1 MIGVEDAVRAKILQ
15 TIKPWESKSERG
27 YTRRP
32 PNVKVERII
41 ACLTFIFPVVVIQNV
56 SSNCFAVILDENYRM
71 SVEDLVYDWN
81 HIEPSL
87 HAPERHIGFDDETL
101 RDGLQSPSVCEPP
114 VEKKIALLHLMEAL
128 DIDTAD
134 IGLPGAG
141 GTHAAGV
148 ERLAREIAEKKF
160 KIRPNCAA
168 RTLRSDITPIVEISQ
183 RVGIPIEACTFIGS
197 SPIRFY
203 AEEWTLDKLLA
214 ITEEAVSFAVGENLP
229 VMFVT
234 EDTTRANPETIRA
247 LYTTAIRCGA
257 RAVCVC
263 DTVGHATPDG
273 ARAVVRFVKNII
285 QEQGE
290 KVRLDWHGHQDRGL
304 GVINSIAA
312 IEGGADQVHGSAL
325 GVGERVGNAPMDQL
339 LVNLKLLGWIDND
352 LSRLREYC
360 ETAADACGW
369 TIPLNYPVFGR
380 DAFRTAT
387 GVHAAAVIKSYRRGD
402 AELADLIYSGVPA
415 GLFGLKQVIEIG
427 PMSGKSNIIYW
438 LETRG
443 LEASEDRI
451 TRIYEHA
458 KQSNAVLTE
467 EEVTQLLEVRE

>member
-1 MIGVEDAVRAKILQ
+1 
-15 TIKPWESKSERG
+15 
-27 YTRRP
+27 
-32 PNVKVERII
+32 
-41 ACLTFIFPVVVIQNV
+41 
-56 SSNCFAVILDENYRM
+56 M

-81 HIEPSL
+81 RIEPSL
-87 HAPERHIGFDDETL
+87 HAPDRHIGFDDETL
-101 RDGLQSPSVCEPP
+101 RDGLQSPSVCEPT
-114 VEKKIALLHLMEAL
+114 VEKKIALLHLMDAL
-128 DIDTAD
+128 GIDTAD

-148 ERLAREIAEKKF
+148 ERLAREIVEKKLN
-160 KIRPNCAA
+160 IRPNCAA
-168 RTLRSDITPIVEISQ
+168 RTHRDDITPIVEISQ

-203 AEEWTLDKLLA
+203 AEEWTLDKLLKL
-214 ITEEAVSFAVGENLP
+214 TEEAVTYAVGEGLP

-234 EDTTRANPETIRA
+234 EDTTRADPETIRA

-273 ARAVVRFVKNII
+273 ARAVVRFVKSII

-290 KVRLDWHGHQDRGL
+290 EVRLDWHGHQDRGL

-312 IEGGADQVHGSAL
+312 IEGGANQIHGSAL
-325 GVGERVGNAPMDQL
+325 GVGERVGNTPMDQL

-352 LSRLREYC
+352 VSRLREYC
-360 ETAADACGW
+360 DTAADACGW

-387 GVHAAAVIKSYRRGD
+387 GVHAAAVIKSYRKGD
-402 AELADLIYSGVPA
+402 NQLADMIYSGVPA
-415 GLFGLKQVIEIG
+415 GLFGMKQMIEIG
-427 PMSGKSNIIYW
+427 PMSGKSNVIYW

-443 LEASEDRI
+443 IEATEDRI
-451 TRIYEHA
+451 GRIYDHA
-458 KQSNAVLTE
+458 KQSTAVLTE
-467 EEVTQLLEVRE
+467 EEVMRLVGTQ

>member
-1 MIGVEDAVRAKILQ
+1 
-15 TIKPWESKSERG
+15 
-27 YTRRP
+27 
-32 PNVKVERII
+32 
-41 ACLTFIFPVVVIQNV
+41 
-56 SSNCFAVILDENYRM
+56 M
-71 SVEDLVYDWN
+71 SVAELIYDWN
-81 HIEPSL
+81 MVEPQL
-87 HAPERHIGFDDETL
+87 RKPDRHIGFDDETL

-114 VEKKIALLHLMEAL
+114 VEKKIELLHLMNAL

-148 ERLAREIAEKKF
+148 ELMAREIVNQKL

-168 RTLRSDITPIVEISQ
+168 RTHRNDIIPIAEISQ
-183 RVGIPIEACTFIGS
+183 RAGIAIEACTFIGS

-203 AEEWTLDKLLA
+203 AEEWTLEKLLSL
-214 ITEEAVSFAVGENLP
+214 TEEAVTFAVGEGLP

-234 EDTTRANPETIRA
+234 EDTTRADPETIRA
-247 LYTTAIRCGA
+247 LYKTAIRCGA

-273 ARAVVRFVKNII
+273 AREVVRFVRSII
-285 QEQGE
+285 AEQGE

-325 GVGERVGNAPMDQL
+325 GMGERVGNTPMDQL
-339 LVNLKLLGWIDND
+339 LVNLKLLGWIEND

-360 ETAADACGW
+360 DKAADACRW
-369 TIPLNYPVFGR
+369 NIPLNYPVFGR

-387 GVHAAAVIKSYRRGD
+387 GVHAAAVIKSYRKGD
-402 AELADLIYSGVPA
+402 TELADLIYSGVPA
-415 GLFGLKQVIEIG
+415 GQFGMKQVIEIG
-427 PMSGKSNIIYW
+427 PMSGKSNVVYW
-438 LETRG
+438 LESRG
-443 LEASEDRI
+443 VEASEDRI
-451 TRIYEHA
+451 NRIYDRA
-458 KQSNAVLTE
+458 KQATAVLSE
-467 EEVTQLLEVRE
+467 EEISALV

>member
-1 MIGVEDAVRAKILQ
+1 V
-15 TIKPWESKSERG
+15 
-27 YTRRP
+27 
-32 PNVKVERII
+32 
-41 ACLTFIFPVVVIQNV
+41 
-56 SSNCFAVILDENYRM
+56 

-81 HIEPSL
+81 RIEPSL
-87 HAPERHIGFDDETL
+87 RAPDRHIGFDDETL
-101 RDGLQSPSVCEPP
+101 RDGLQSTSVCEPP
-114 VEKKIALLHLMEAL
+114 IEKKIALLHLMDAL
-128 DIDTAD
+128 EIDTAD

-148 ERLAREIAEKKF
+148 ERLAREIADKKL

-168 RTLRSDITPIVEISQ
+168 RTHRSDITPIVEISQ

-203 AEEWTLDKLLA
+203 AEEWTLDKLLKL
-214 ITEEAVSFAVGENLP
+214 TEDAVTYAVGEGVP

-234 EDTTRANPETIRA
+234 EDTTRADPETIRA
-247 LYTTAIRCGA
+247 LYTTAIRFGA

-273 ARAVVRFVKNII
+273 ARAVVRFVKSII

-290 KVRLDWHGHQDRGL
+290 NVRLDWHGHQDRGL

-325 GVGERVGNAPMDQL
+325 GMGERVGNAPMDQL
-339 LVNLKLLGWIDND
+339 LVNLKLLGWINND

-387 GVHAAAVIKSYRRGD
+387 GVHAAAVIKSYRKGD
-402 AELADLIYSGVPA
+402 TQLADLIYSGVPA

-427 PMSGKSNIIYW
+427 PMSGKSNVIYW

-443 LEASEDRI
+443 IQASEDRI
-451 TRIYEHA
+451 ARIYEHA
-458 KQSNAVLTE
+458 KQSSGVLTE
-467 EEVTQLLEVRE
+467 EEVMGLVETKSGR